1 MASGLVCGF
10 SCVVTFLFYIGCRI
24 CDRNS
29 RRCRN
34 SCKCSAGTSIRGA
47 HSNIDFWRGSCSVR
61 THRFID
67 FGNLIISF
75 YLPYITYNFSILEI
89 KQFIYRMAVE
99 NRLSL
104 KVSINRQRCICF
116 AHFYRIRGKTN
127 MLVFLLAA
135 RKHIFFQLNNKE

>member
-89 KQFIYRMAVE
+89 KQFIYHE
-99 NRLSL
+99 KL
-104 KVSINRQRCICF
+104 KNIKPYFLVIFRSFSEIKSEKKSSIDDSFCP
-116 AHFYRIRGKTN
+116 
-127 MLVFLLAA
+127 
-135 RKHIFFQLNNKE
+135 